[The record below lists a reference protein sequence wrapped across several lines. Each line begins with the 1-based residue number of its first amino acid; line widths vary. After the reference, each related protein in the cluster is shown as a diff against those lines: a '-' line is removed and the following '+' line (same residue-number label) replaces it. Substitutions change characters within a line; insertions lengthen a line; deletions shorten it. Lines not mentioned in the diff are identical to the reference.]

1 MSQICDKT
9 VTTQEDRSKGSSK
22 SSPDDDTEM
31 EMDTEFQI
39 DYLDEKVYKFV
50 IVGIDY
56 VFQYRTTL
64 PNLHF

>member
-9 VTTQEDRSKGSSK
+9 VTTQEDRSKGTSK

-50 IVGIDY
+50 IVGIDDLSWDP
-56 VFQYRTTL
+56 VTGKNK
-64 PNLHF
+64 PI

>member
-9 VTTQEDRSKGSSK
+9 VTTQGDRSKGSSK

-50 IVGIDY
+50 IVGIDDLSWDP
-56 VFQYRTTL
+56 VTGKNK
-64 PNLHF
+64 PI